1 MTCYCETPEILP
13 TDYAVDV
20 CENCGEVVPFSEDE
34 Y

>member
-20 CENCGEVVPFSEDE
+20 CENCGEIVHG
-34 Y
+34 